1 MRIDKS
7 KDMKKIYRIL
17 FCAGATA
24 MSLMSLVSCDNASEL
39 PPMNDGYATDFILP
53 DPVDL
58 TAADREVI
66 QELQDEYNADISSN

>member
-39 PPMNDGYATDFILP
+39 PPMNDGYATEFILP

-58 TAADREVI
+58 TMEERYLIEA
-66 QELQDEYNADISSN
+66 LQDEYNADIAQ

>member
-1 MRIDKS
+1 
-7 KDMKKIYRIL
+7 MKKIYRIL

>member
-1 MRIDKS
+1 M
-7 KDMKKIYRIL
+7 MKRNVKYMIMAA
-17 FCAGATA
+17 FAA
-24 MSLMSLVSCDNASEL
+24 MLMMSAVSCDDADEL
-39 PPMNDGYATDFILP
+39 PPMNDGYATEFILP

>member
-1 MRIDKS
+1 
-7 KDMKKIYRIL
+7 MKKIYRIL
-17 FCAGATA
+17 FCAGAAA